1 MNSDDSEYLEN
12 CNFNMRKIIVISKH
26 LKAKR
31 KRLNLKR
38 KIINYEKLRVKGDI

>member
-31 KRLNLKR
+31 KRLIKR